1 MTATT
6 RPSVPTREQALADL
20 VDVLG
25 VGGSA
30 AHEIGLDDDLTD
42 HGLDS
47 VRLMALLERWRA
59 AGWPVEFAQVA
70 VEPTLR
76 GALRAL
82 GVPTP

>member
-1 MTATT
+1 MTHPTI
-6 RPSVPTREQALADL
+6 TREQVLADL

-25 VGGSA
+25 AGGPA

-59 AGWPVEFAQVA
+59 AGHPVEFAQVA
-70 VEPTLR
+70 ARPTLR
-76 GALRAL
+76 GCL
-82 GVPTP
+82 

>member
-1 MTATT
+1 MTHPTPT
-6 RPSVPTREQALADL
+6 PITRERALADV

-25 VGGSA
+25 AGGSA

-59 AGWPVEFAQVA
+59 AGRSVEFAQVA

-76 GALRAL
+76 GCLRAL
-82 GVPTP
+82 GVAA

>member
-1 MTATT
+1 MTHPTPT
-6 RPSVPTREQALADL
+6 PITREQALAEV

-25 VGGSA
+25 AGGSA

-59 AGWPVEFAQVA
+59 AGRPVEFAQVA

-76 GALRAL
+76 GCLRAL
-82 GVPTP
+82 GVAA

>member
-1 MTATT
+1 MTTT
-6 RPSVPTREQALADL
+6 AAPTREQALADL

-25 VGGSA
+25 AGGSA
-30 AHEIGLDDDLTD
+30 AHEIGLDDDLID

-59 AGWPVEFAQVA
+59 AGWSVEFAQVA

-76 GALRAL
+76 GCLRAL
-82 GVPTP
+82 GVAT

>member
-1 MTATT
+1 MTL
-6 RPSVPTREQALADL
+6 PPITREQALADL

-59 AGWPVEFAQVA
+59 TGRSVEFSQVA
-70 VEPTLR
+70 AQPTLR
-76 GALRAL
+76 GCLRAL
-82 GVPTP
+82 GAAA

>member
-1 MTATT
+1 MTTT
-6 RPSVPTREQALADL
+6 AAPTREQALADL
-20 VDVLG
+20 ADVLG
-25 VGGSA
+25 AGGSA

-76 GALRAL
+76 VCLRAL
-82 GVPTP
+82 GVAT

>member
-1 MTATT
+1 MTRTT
-6 RPSVPTREQALADL
+6 PSAAPTREQALVDL
-20 VDVLG
+20 VEVLG

-59 AGWPVEFAQVA
+59 AGWSVEFAQVA
-70 VEPTLR
+70 LQPTLR
-76 GALRAL
+76 GVLRAL
-82 GVPTP
+82 GVPSP

>member
-1 MTATT
+1 MTHPTPTAI
-6 RPSVPTREQALADL
+6 TRERALADL
-20 VDVLG
+20 ADVLG
-25 VGGSA
+25 AGGSA
-30 AHEIGLDDDLTD
+30 AHVIGLDDDLTD

-76 GALRAL
+76 GCLRAL
-82 GVPTP
+82 GVAT